1 MEESG
6 KIEAQLWSQ
15 FEKALEKRVGRTS
28 YTRWLAQIKPKEVC
42 SHKVVLI
49 CPNKFVLNWVKLNYH
64 NDITTTFKQVTGK
77 DFLVELYASNANGN
91 GTERN
96 DFPPRQLTLPGT
108 ERYLYSLPFANRE
121 YTFNNFVVGPSNH
134 LAYASAQAVAE
145 GRPRLYNPLF
155 FHSPAGL
162 GKTHLS
168 SAMGLE
174 IFSKNPDSKV
184 FYTTAEWF
192 TNEMIQ
198 ALRKNHILE
207 FKEKYRKHCDVLVIE
222 DIQFLQGKEKTQD
235 EIFYTLDTLVQMG
248 KQVVLTANSNPRE
261 INDLKG
267 NLKSRMGSG
276 LVVDI
281 KPPDYET
288 KKNIVLR
295 KCTEENITI
304 SEEVVDFIARSIKS
318 NVRDLKSALIQ
329 LIANSSLLGQKIDL
343 ELAKETLKDFV
354 QSKTVS
360 IADIQGFIAR
370 HFKVTPQQLQS
381 KSRSKIVSYPRQIAY
396 YFCRKYTERTLADIG
411 RSFNRNHS
419 SVLRALNN
427 LETALKINRGV
438 KDALNYLTQE
448 FEKAYL

>member
-6 KIEAQLWSQ
+6 KIETQLWSQ

-28 YTRWLAQIKPKEVC
+28 YTRWLSQIKPKEVC

-77 DFLVELYASNANGN
+77 DFLVELHISNANGN

-96 DFPPRQLTLPGT
+96 DLPARQLTLPGT
-108 ERYLYSLPFANRE
+108 ERYLFGLPFANRE

-155 FHSPAGL
+155 FYSPAGL

-235 EIFYTLDTLVQMG
+235 EIFYTLDTLIQMG

-261 INDLKG
+261 INNLKG

-288 KKNIVLR
+288 KKNIVLK
-295 KCTEENITI
+295 KCAEENVTI

-329 LIANSSLLGQKIDL
+329 LIANSSLLGRKIDL

-419 SVLRALNN
+419 SVLRALSN
-427 LETALKINRGV
+427 LETALRINRGV

-448 FEKAYL
+448 FEKAHL

>member
-1 MEESG
+1 M
-6 KIEAQLWSQ
+6 EAQLWSQ
-15 FEKALEKRVGRTS
+15 IEKALEKRVGRTS
-28 YTRWLAQIKPKEVC
+28 YTRWLAQIKPKEVR
-42 SHKVVLI
+42 SHKAVLI
-49 CPNKFVLNWVKLNYH
+49 CPDKFVLDWVKLNYH

-77 DFLVELYASNANGN
+77 DFSVELHISNSNGN

-96 DFPPRQLTLPGT
+96 AVPARQLTLPGT
-108 ERYLYSLPFANRE
+108 EKYLFSLPLANRE
-121 YTFNNFVVGPSNH
+121 YTFNNFVVGPSNQ

-155 FHSPAGL
+155 FYSSAGL

-168 SAMGLE
+168 SAMGVE
-174 IFSKNPDSKV
+174 MFSKNPDTKV

-192 TNEMIQ
+192 THEMIQ

-222 DIQFLQGKEKTQD
+222 DVQFLQGKEKTQD
-235 EIFYTLDTLVQMG
+235 EIFYTLDTLVQMD
-248 KQVVLTANSNPRE
+248 KQVVLTGNSNPRE

-281 KPPDYET
+281 KAPDYET
-288 KKNIVLR
+288 KKNIVLK
-295 KCTEENITI
+295 KCAEENITI
-304 SEEVVDFIARSIKS
+304 SEEVADFIARSIKS
-318 NVRDLKSALIQ
+318 NIRDLKSAIIQ
-329 LIANSSLLGQKIDL
+329 LIANSSLLGRKIDL
-343 ELAKETLKDFV
+343 ELARETLKGFV
-354 QSKTVS
+354 KNKTVS
-360 IADIQGFIAR
+360 IANIQEFIAR
-370 HFKVTPQQLQS
+370 HFKVTPDQLKS
-381 KSRSKIVSYPRQIAY
+381 KSRSKVVSYPRQIAY
-396 YFCRKYTERTLADIG
+396 HFCRKYTESTLADIG

-427 LETALKINRGV
+427 LETALRINRGV

-448 FEKAYL
+448 FEKAYF